1 MWSKRLI
8 NIFLFSKKLTL
19 ELSGVGGAGSLF
31 HQALEVVVEEALA
44 LEDLV
49 QVDVVELAGVEGLR
63 RRLGRRLHRLCR
75 RSLGSRSGGR
85 LGRRGG
91 GRRAAGLLLGG
102 GCVPGDAGGQ
112 SAGGQ
117 RQKQEAETEHGY

>member
-1 MWSKRLI
+1 MLKVI
-8 NIFLFSKKLTL
+8 NNFFKKLTL

-75 RSLGSRSGGR
+75 RSLGSGSGR

-91 GRRAAGLLLGG
+91 GHRAGGLLLGC